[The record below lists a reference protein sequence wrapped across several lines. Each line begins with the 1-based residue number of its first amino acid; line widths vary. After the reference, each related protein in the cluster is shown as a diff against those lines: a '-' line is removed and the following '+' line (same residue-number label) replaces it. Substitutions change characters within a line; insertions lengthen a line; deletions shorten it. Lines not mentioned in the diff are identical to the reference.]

1 MAFQQGLSGLNTS
14 SKALDVTSN
23 NIANASTVGFKG
35 AATHFAD
42 VYAASLSGGGASQVG
57 IGVSA
62 SAIVQQ
68 YTQGN
73 ITTTSNSL
81 DIAINGN
88 GFFRMSQDGAVT
100 YSRNGQFHIDA
111 NGFLVND
118 TQDNVT
124 GYIADAA
131 GLITASTPEA
141 LRISTRSI
149 DPVAT
154 GASGSARAGVFA
166 SLQLDSTQATKTWA
180 TPTSATQAPNTSTY
194 NYSTALT
201 IYDSLGNPHSMTM
214 YFTKVAPNAYD
225 ATTNT
230 TGIDAVGTTGAWN
243 IHYQVDGVNGE
254 SLSPTMTTTR
264 LNFDDSG
271 TLIAS
276 GALPSPPARL
286 TSPALP
292 SNVSIDLA
300 DVMTFN
306 GLTNSA
312 ASPLSFTID
321 YRDSTQFGA
330 KFSVNELTQDGYTSG
345 NLAGLSIG
353 PDGVIQGNYSN
364 DQTKNLAQIVLA
376 NFTNPNGLMSV
387 GNNAWIET
395 ASSGQPKVGTPDTGT
410 LGVLQSGAVEE
421 SNVDLTGEL
430 VNMIV
435 QQRNYQANAQSIK
448 TQDQIMQTLVN
459 IR

>member
-1 MAFQQGLSGLNTS
+1 MAFQQGLSGLKTS
-14 SKALDVTSN
+14 SKALEVTSN

-57 IGVSA
+57 IGVSP

-118 TQDNVT
+118 TKDNVT

-131 GLITASTPEA
+131 GLITASTPES

-154 GASGSARAGVFA
+154 GASGSSRAGVFA
-166 SLQLDSTQATKTWA
+166 SLQLDSTEATKTWVTPA
-180 TPTSATQAPNTSTY
+180 TATQAPNTNTY
-194 NYSTALT
+194 NYSRPLT

-214 YFTKVAPNAYD
+214 YFTKSAPDFVGAPAATPPIPPDVA
-225 ATTNT
+225 
-230 TGIDAVGTTGAWN
+230 GTTGAWN
-243 IHYQVDGVNGE
+243 VHYQVDGVNGE
-254 SLSPTMTTTR
+254 SLTPSMGATR
-264 LNFDDSG
+264 LNFNDSG
-271 TLIAS
+271 TLI
-276 GALPSPPARL
+276 SPTTA
-286 TSPALP
+286 TGV
-292 SNVSIDLA
+292 NIDLTG
-300 DVMTFN
+300 VMTAN

-321 YRDSTQFGA
+321 YRESTQFGA

-364 DQTKNLAQIVLA
+364 GQTKNLAQIVLA

>member
-57 IGVSA
+57 IGTSA
-62 SAIVQQ
+62 AAIVQQ

-81 DIAINGN
+81 DVAINGN
-88 GFFRMSQDGAVT
+88 GFFRMSQDGAVK

-111 NGFLVND
+111 KGFLVND
-118 TQDNVT
+118 TQDNLT
-124 GYIADAA
+124 GYMADTTGKITPTTPTA
-131 GLITASTPEA
+131 LQISTAS
-141 LRISTRSI
+141 ISPKVTSQ
-149 DPVAT
+149 T
-154 GASGSARAGVFA
+154 NA
-166 SLQLDSTQATKTWA
+166 SLQLDSTQAKKIWGPPTTA
-180 TPTSATQAPNTSTY
+180 TAAPDPDGY
-194 NYSTALT
+194 NFSTALT
-201 IYDSLGNPHSMTM
+201 VYDTLGNPHTMTM
-214 YFTKVAPNAYD
+214 YFVKGEPD
-225 ATTNT
+225 AAELAGDPTDTPP
-230 TGIDAVGTTGAWN
+230 IPAATGAWDV
-243 IHYQVDGVNGE
+243 HYQLDGISETGTPASVTPPVPAVPGHGVSPSRLTFDNTGKIV
-254 SLSPTMTTTR
+254 SPT
-264 LNFDDSG
+264 FADSP
-271 TLIAS
+271 TLS
-276 GALPSPPARL
+276 FNL
-286 TSPALP
+286 
-292 SNVSIDLA
+292 SNVMEA
-300 DVMTFN
+300 N
-306 GLTNSA
+306 GNKNSA
-312 ASPLSFTID
+312 NSPLDFKINFS
-321 YRDSTQFGA
+321 DSTQFGA

-364 DQTKNLAQIVLA
+364 GQTKNLAQIVLA

-387 GNNAWIET
+387 GNNAWVET

-421 SNVDLTGEL
+421 SNVDLTAEL

>member
-166 SLQLDSTQATKTWA
+166 SLKLDSTQATKTWA

-214 YFTKVAPNAYD
+214 YFTK
-225 ATTNT
+225 
-230 TGIDAVGTTGAWN
+230 DAVAGSDAAGTTGAWN
-243 IHYQVDGVNGE
+243 VHYQVDGVNGE
-254 SLSPTMTTTR
+254 SL
-264 LNFDDSG
+264 
-271 TLIAS
+271 
-276 GALPSPPARL
+276 
-286 TSPALP
+286 
-292 SNVSIDLA
+292 V
-300 DVMTFN
+300 
-306 GLTNSA
+306 
-312 ASPLSFTID
+312 
-321 YRDSTQFGA
+321 
-330 KFSVNELTQDGYTSG
+330 
-345 NLAGLSIG
+345 
-353 PDGVIQGNYSN
+353 
-364 DQTKNLAQIVLA
+364 
-376 NFTNPNGLMSV
+376 
-387 GNNAWIET
+387 
-395 ASSGQPKVGTPDTGT
+395 
-410 LGVLQSGAVEE
+410 
-421 SNVDLTGEL
+421 
-430 VNMIV
+430 
-435 QQRNYQANAQSIK
+435 
-448 TQDQIMQTLVN
+448 
-459 IR
+459 

>member
-131 GLITASTPEA
+131 GLITASTPES

-166 SLQLDSTQATKTWA
+166 SLQLDSTQATKSW
-180 TPTSATQAPNTSTY
+180 TPMTGTTPAQGTTGPNTSSY

-214 YFTKVAPNAYD
+214 YFTKSAPDFVGAPAATPPIPPDVA
-225 ATTNT
+225 
-230 TGIDAVGTTGAWN
+230 GTTGAWDV
-243 IHYQVDGVNGE
+243 HYQVDGVNGE
-254 SLSPTMTTTR
+254 YNPGGNLTVEPSSTR
-264 LNFDDSG
+264 LNFDN
-271 TLIAS
+271 S
-276 GALPSPPARL
+276 GALISP
-286 TSPALP
+286 TSASSVDINLG
-292 SNVSIDLA
+292 NVMDA
-300 DVMTFN
+300 N

-364 DQTKNLAQIVLA
+364 GQTKNLAQIVLA

-421 SNVDLTGEL
+421 SNVDLTAEL

>member
-35 AATHFAD
+35 ASTHFAD

-57 IGVSA
+57 IGVSP

-88 GFFRMSQDGAVT
+88 GFFRLSQDGAVT

-124 GYIADAA
+124 GYIADDA
-131 GLITASTPEA
+131 GLITASTPES

-166 SLQLDSTQATKTWA
+166 SLQLDSTQATKPWV

-214 YFTKVAPNAYD
+214 YFTK
-225 ATTNT
+225 
-230 TGIDAVGTTGAWN
+230 DAVAGTDAAGTTGAWN
-243 IHYQVDGVNGE
+243 VHYQVDGVNGE
-254 SLSPTMTTTR
+254 SLTPSMGATR
-264 LNFDDSG
+264 LNFND
-271 TLIAS
+271 S
-276 GALPSPPARL
+276 GALISPTTA
-286 TSPALP
+286 
-292 SNVSIDLA
+292 SNVSINLGN
-300 DVMTFN
+300 VMTAN

-312 ASPLSFTID
+312 ASPLSFTVD

-364 DQTKNLAQIVLA
+364 GQTKNLAQIVLA

>member
-35 AATHFAD
+35 ASTHFAD

-57 IGVSA
+57 IGVSP

-88 GFFRMSQDGAVT
+88 GFFRLSQDGAVT

-131 GLITASTPEA
+131 GLITASTPES

-166 SLQLDSTQATKTWA
+166 SLQLDSTEATKTWA

-214 YFTKVAPNAYD
+214 YFTKNLTPGSWDV
-225 ATTNT
+225 
-230 TGIDAVGTTGAWN
+230 
-243 IHYQVDGVNGE
+243 HYQVDGVNGQ
-254 SLSPTMTTTR
+254 SPDMTTPAPAPPAVRPPMVTPSVTT
-264 LNFDDSG
+264 LTFDDSG
-271 TLIAS
+271 KLI
-276 GALPSPPARL
+276 
-286 TSPALP
+286 SPASASP
-292 SNVSIDLA
+292 ISISLDGVLNA
-300 DVMTFN
+300 N
-306 GLTNSA
+306 GQTNSA
-312 ASPLSFTID
+312 APSLSFTID

-345 NLAGLSIG
+345 
-353 PDGVIQGNYSN
+353 
-364 DQTKNLAQIVLA
+364 
-376 NFTNPNGLMSV
+376 
-387 GNNAWIET
+387 
-395 ASSGQPKVGTPDTGT
+395 
-410 LGVLQSGAVEE
+410 
-421 SNVDLTGEL
+421 
-430 VNMIV
+430 
-435 QQRNYQANAQSIK
+435 
-448 TQDQIMQTLVN
+448 
-459 IR
+459 

>member
-35 AATHFAD
+35 ASTHFAD

-57 IGVSA
+57 IGVSP

-124 GYIADAA
+124 GYIADDA
-131 GLITASTPEA
+131 GLITASTPES

-166 SLQLDSTQATKTWA
+166 SLQLDSTVADKIW
-180 TPTSATQAPNTSTY
+180 PTTTLPPLQAPNTNTY

-214 YFTKVAPNAYD
+214 YFTKGTPNSTDVAN
-225 ATTNT
+225 
-230 TGIDAVGTTGAWN
+230 TTGAWDV
-243 IHYQVDGVNGE
+243 HYQIDGVNGE
-254 SLSPTMTTTR
+254 SLATPMGATR
-264 LNFDDSG
+264 LNFDSAG
-271 TLIAS
+271 TLIGTDTA
-276 GALPSPPARL
+276 SPPTA
-286 TSPALP
+286 TP
-292 SNVSIDLA
+292 VSIDLD
-300 DVMTFN
+300 DVMFQN
-306 GLTNSA
+306 GQTNSA
-312 ASPLSFTID
+312 APSLSFTID

-364 DQTKNLAQIVLA
+364 GQTKNLAQIVLA

>member
-1 MAFQQGLSGLNTS
+1 MAFQQGLSGLNAS

-111 NGFLVND
+111 NGYLVND

-154 GASGSARAGVFA
+154 GASGSARAGVYA
-166 SLQLDSTQATKTWA
+166 SLQLDSTQGTKTWVTPA
-180 TPTSATQAPNTSTY
+180 TATQAPNTNSY

-214 YFTKVAPNAYD
+214 YFTK
-225 ATTNT
+225 
-230 TGIDAVGTTGAWN
+230 DAVAGTDAAGTTGAWN
-243 IHYQVDGVNGE
+243 VHYQVDGVNGE
-254 SLSPTMTTTR
+254 SLTPPMATTR
-264 LNFDDSG
+264 LNFNNSG
-271 TLIAS
+271 TLI
-276 GALPSPPARL
+276 
-286 TSPALP
+286 SPALP

-300 DVMTFN
+300 DVMTAN
-306 GLTNSA
+306 SKTNSA
-312 ASPLSFTID
+312 ATPLSFTID
-321 YRDSTQFGA
+321 YRDCTQFGA

-364 DQTKNLAQIVLA
+364 GQTKNLAQIVLA

-387 GNNAWIET
+387 GNNAWMET
-395 ASSGQPKVGTPDTGT
+395 AASGQPRVGTPDTGT

>member
-35 AATHFAD
+35 ASTHFAD

-57 IGVSA
+57 IGVSP

-88 GFFRMSQDGAVT
+88 GFFRLSQDGAVT

-124 GYIADAA
+124 GYIADDA
-131 GLITASTPEA
+131 GLITASTPES

-166 SLQLDSTQATKTWA
+166 SLQLDSTQATKPWV

-214 YFTKVAPNAYD
+214 YFTK
-225 ATTNT
+225 
-230 TGIDAVGTTGAWN
+230 DAVAGTDAAGTTGAWN
-243 IHYQVDGVNGE
+243 VHYQVDGVNGE
-254 SLSPTMTTTR
+254 SLAPSMGATR
-264 LNFDDSG
+264 LNFND
-271 TLIAS
+271 S
-276 GALPSPPARL
+276 GALISPTTA
-286 TSPALP
+286 SGV
-292 SNVSIDLA
+292 NIDLTG
-300 DVMTFN
+300 VMTAN

-312 ASPLSFTID
+312 ASPLSFTVD

-364 DQTKNLAQIVLA
+364 GQTKNLAQIVLA

>member
-1 MAFQQGLSGLNTS
+1 MAFQQGLSGLNAS

-57 IGVSA
+57 IGTSA
-62 SAIVQQ
+62 AAIVQQ

-81 DIAINGN
+81 DVAINGN
-88 GFFRMSQDGAVT
+88 GFFRMSQDGAVS

-118 TQDNVT
+118 TQDNLT
-124 GYIADAA
+124 GYMADTTGKITPTTPTA
-131 GLITASTPEA
+131 LQISTASIPPKVTSQTNA
-141 LRISTRSI
+141 
-149 DPVAT
+149 A
-154 GASGSARAGVFA
+154 
-166 SLQLDSTQATKTWA
+166 LQLDSTQSVKTWA
-180 TPTSATQAPNTSTY
+180 APATATEAPDPKGY
-194 NYSTALT
+194 NFSTALT
-201 IYDSLGNPHSMTM
+201 VYDTLGNPHTMTM
-214 YFTKVAPNAYD
+214 YFVKGAPTAAELAGNPT
-225 ATTNT
+225 ATPP
-230 TGIDAVGTTGAWN
+230 IPAATGAWDV
-243 IHYQVDGVNGE
+243 HYQLDGISETGTPASAGPPPVAAVPGHGVTPSRLTFDNTGKLV
-254 SLSPTMTTTR
+254 SPAFAASPT
-264 LNFDDSG
+264 LSFN
-271 TLIAS
+271 LA
-276 GALPSPPARL
+276 
-286 TSPALP
+286 
-292 SNVSIDLA
+292 NVMA
-300 DVMTFN
+300 AN
-306 GLTNSA
+306 GNTNSA
-312 ASPLSFTID
+312 KTPLDFKINFS
-321 YRDSTQFGA
+321 DSTQFGA

-364 DQTKNLAQIVLA
+364 GQTKNLAQIVLA

-387 GNNAWIET
+387 GNNAWVET
-395 ASSGQPKVGTPDTGT
+395 AASGQPKVGTPDSGT

-421 SNVDLTGEL
+421 SNVDLTAEL